1 MLAPPWICSCSS
13 VQRFCPQPPRWRRSR
28 CHFERKDQ
36 TTPRARCHG
45 QFVGTCFCFFC
56 TSFLEGACFA
66 GIGLSPPAAAQ
77 RSRAFVHERPV
88 PCVRGRLRP
97 FRQLAGA
104 VWKNC
109 ESSSMPTGARLF
121 AAALL
126 AVSLSPCRLA
136 CEFRE
141 QALTFQGCNEV
152 PRGLRAW
159 WCEVP
164 RHLTFAVLGDTCW
177 ALGVESAFAD
187 ADSRGVLA
195 HVRWRLCWWRHATR
209 PCGRAPR
216 KRVPPCPHD
225 ETDGTHPWLLQR
237 YCPGHS
243 HGTAAAKPNTAAPC
257 LGARGRTSRSS
268 AWGSGAL
275 GCAGA
280 GDRGAARERLA
291 HERGTANQWRHYRRR
306 QPAGLGHHA
315 LLRCVPRIAF
325 LQHPELSRSPQY
337 AASGSAF

>member
-152 PRGLRAW
+152 PRGLRVW
-159 WCEVP
+159 WCEGAASFDICSAR
-164 RHLTFAVLGDTCW
+164 RHVLGF
-177 ALGVESAFAD
+177 GRRV
-187 ADSRGVLA
+187 
-195 HVRWRLCWWRHATR
+195 
-209 PCGRAPR
+209 CGCRR
-216 KRVPPCPHD
+216 
-225 ETDGTHPWLLQR
+225 
-237 YCPGHS
+237 
-243 HGTAAAKPNTAAPC
+243 
-257 LGARGRTSRSS
+257 
-268 AWGSGAL
+268 
-275 GCAGA
+275 
-280 GDRGAARERLA
+280 RLA
-291 HERGTANQWRHYRRR
+291 
-306 QPAGLGHHA
+306 
-315 LLRCVPRIAF
+315 
-325 LQHPELSRSPQY
+325 RSPRARAMALVLVATCHQTMWSSSTQ
-337 AASGSAF
+337 ACASVPT